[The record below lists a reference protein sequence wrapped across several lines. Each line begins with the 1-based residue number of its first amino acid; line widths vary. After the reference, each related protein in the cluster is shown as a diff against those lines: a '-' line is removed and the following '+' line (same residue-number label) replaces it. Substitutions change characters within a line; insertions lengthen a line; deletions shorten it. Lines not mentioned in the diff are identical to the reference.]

1 MNKRKKKKMWIIII
15 SILGVIVIGASGV
28 LITATVMGRPVQI
41 NVDRQLAGVDEEIEN
56 VFYHAGFAPSS
67 HNAQM
72 WGITISPTTSTVSI
86 SLNDER
92 LLKVV
97 DPTSREAY
105 ISIGCYVETLK
116 QTFAAYGYETTIHI
130 KDALDEKGD
139 FVKIIYKKIVNS
151 TTDQKQ
157 LDNILK
163 RHTDKSKYNDAA
175 INANT
180 LDLLADKDNIFYY
193 IKGEENFNY
202 LKQGTID
209 AVTVQSADQA
219 YRDELA
225 EWMRFSDNE
234 VLEKQDGLP
243 AEQIGLK
250 GIVKS
255 FYYWTTNHESAKG
268 DTFAAQGIASCT
280 GQVENCSAF
289 FVVTSENNLK
299 SLVETGMDT
308 MELWLKSASNNVSMQ
323 PLSAMMEASPFAENI
338 QLDLGLDAPVQMILR
353 AGITNDYGGNA
364 GIRRDLATYITVIE

>member
-1 MNKRKKKKMWIIII
+1 
-15 SILGVIVIGASGV
+15 
-28 LITATVMGRPVQI
+28 
-41 NVDRQLAGVDEEIEN
+41 
-56 VFYHAGFAPSS
+56 
-67 HNAQM
+67 
-72 WGITISPTTSTVSI
+72 
-86 SLNDER
+86 
-92 LLKVV
+92 
-97 DPTSREAY
+97 
-105 ISIGCYVETLK
+105 
-116 QTFAAYGYETTIHI
+116 
-130 KDALDEKGD
+130 
-139 FVKIIYKKIVNS
+139 
-151 TTDQKQ
+151 
-157 LDNILK
+157 
-163 RHTDKSKYNDAA
+163 
-175 INANT
+175 
-180 LDLLADKDNIFYY
+180 LADKDNIFYY

-234 VLEKQDGLP
+234 VFEKQDGLP

-255 FYYWTTNHESAKG
+255 FYYWTTNHESAQG
-268 DTFAAQGIASCT
+268 DTFAAQGIASCR
-280 GQVENCSAF
+280 GQVENCFAF

-323 PLSAMMEASPFAENI
+323 PLSAMIEASPFAENI

-353 AGITNDYGGNA
+353 AGITNDYGSNA